1 MTLFNQRSVQLD
13 PRVRG
18 DDDACGANDANG
30 ANGSNGHVVFVAI
43 PANAIVAFV
52 VIPAHAGIQCPNLLS
67 QGIHSKNLSPAQ
79 KKALKN
85 PDSLEN
91 K

>member
-30 ANGSNGHVVFVAI
+30 ANGSNGHVV
-43 PANAIVAFV
+43 FV